1 MALFD
6 IHKLS
11 CGSYVHSLTS
21 CDDASVVSVKNRHL
35 QDGVTHALPI
45 LNSKLSSSQSG
56 YQPTLESPV
65 YYLTH
70 NWRDKRRV
78 QGYLCESE
86 RRARYTVTTL

>member
-11 CGSYVHSLTS
+11 YGSYVHSLTRY
-21 CDDASVVSVKNRHL
+21 DDASVVSVENRHL

-45 LNSKLSSSQSG
+45 LNSRLSSQPG
-56 YQPTLESPV
+56 YQPILECPV

-70 NWRDKRRV
+70 NWGGKRRI
-78 QGYLCESE
+78 QGYLCGSE
-86 RRARYTVTTL
+86 RRTRYTVTTL